1 MDQKSCEH
9 LSPRAASRQALLRD
23 RWSDRLAIYL
33 GCFGRSCRVAIDPA
47 TYDRLFRRYVAPN
60 AYDRSFLPMPKYL
73 HNLFYLVRPLRLI
86 RKYAARLTRSQPAVH
101 GNEPG

>member
-1 MDQKSCEH
+1 
-9 LSPRAASRQALLRD
+9 
-23 RWSDRLAIYL
+23 
-33 GCFGRSCRVAIDPA
+33 
-47 TYDRLFRRYVAPN
+47 
-60 AYDRSFLPMPKYL
+60 MPKYL